1 MEPIMREI
9 ANFLSCKLLIIKN
22 YNYQKLLKF
31 KTIDTL
37 SAGVY
42 SLDKIT
48 YLINYF
54 YKFPLLG
61 TKSKDFKDWVAIYK
75 IIKSKKHLTESGI
88 SQIKSISSNMNRGRL
103 Y

>member
-1 MEPIMREI
+1 M
-9 ANFLSCKLLIIKN
+9 IIKN